1 MEAMQVVALFTTVLG
16 AAAVAARLCLL
27 PVLDC
32 SLEEFEALSRK

>member
-1 MEAMQVVALFTTVLG
+1 MELIAILTTVVG